1 MSPLWPAGEGPAQT
15 RDMPQTRMVAVLF
28 YDVVGS
34 TELLSRVGPAAADDL
49 RDRHFAE
56 MRSALAVHRGT
67 EVKNLGD
74 GMMAV
79 FDSGTDAIACA
90 VTMQQSGAARSRR
103 TPEAEQQIRIG
114 LSAGEA
120 TVDGGDYFGFP
131 VVEASRL
138 CSVADTAQILV
149 SDLLAMIVAPR
160 GAHQL
165 EPSGQRLLKGFPDP
179 VTVWEVPWEASEDA
193 TLRVAL
199 VDDSVL
205 VREGVARALEAEGLD
220 VVLQASDAHE
230 LFAKLAAA
238 RPHVVITDVRM
249 PPTHTTEG
257 LDAAE
262 KIKADSPHIGVLVL
276 SAVLQDAAAHRLLD
290 VSTGGIGYLLK
301 DSVGDMAELA
311 AAVRTVASGGSA
323 IARDVAARL
332 AAS

>member
-1 MSPLWPAGEGPAQT
+1 
-15 RDMPQTRMVAVLF
+15 MVAVLF

-34 TELLSRVGPAAADDL
+34 TELLSRVGPAAIDDL
-49 RDRHFAE
+49 RVRNFAE
-56 MRSALAVHRGT
+56 MRSALAVHRGI

-90 VTMQQSGAARSRR
+90 VTMQQSAAAQARR
-103 TPEAEQQIRIG
+103 DPEAAQQIRVG
-114 LSAGEA
+114 LSAGE
-120 TVDGGDYFGFP
+120 TTLDGGDYFGVP

-138 CSVADTAQILV
+138 CSAADTAQILV
-149 SDLLAMIVAPR
+149 SDLLATIVAPR
-160 GAHQL
+160 GAHRL
-165 EPSGQRLLKGFPDP
+165 EPAGQRVLKGLPEP
-179 VTVWEVPWEASEDA
+179 ATVWEVPWEPREDT
-193 TLRVAL
+193 TLRVAV

-220 VVLQASDAHE
+220 VVLQASDADE

-262 KIKADSPHIGVLVL
+262 KIKAEAPDIGVLVL

-290 VSTGGIGYLLK
+290 ASTGGIGYLLK
-301 DSVGDMAELA
+301 DSVGDIAELA

-323 IARDVAARL
+323 IAPDVAARL